1 MLCQTTEKIINIA
14 IGGVMSGNQSSQVL
28 GYWLSEDAKARNLIL
43 KAPRI
48 EDAGLDLPSL
58 CDVQIL
64 PGEQLLVRTG
74 IHLAIPQGWVGV
86 IRDRSSMALA
96 GATSVAGVI
105 DSGYRGEVKVLM
117 YNFSDKPLIIKTGD
131 RIAQCLVLP
140 HFDMS
145 CIQEV
150 PRLHDLGD
158 TERSCGGFG
167 STGA

>member
-1 MLCQTTEKIINIA
+1 MSDNRCLQ
-14 IGGVMSGNQSSQVL
+14 VM
-28 GYWLSEDAKARNLIL
+28 GYWLSEEANERKLVL
-43 KAPRI
+43 KAPRT

-58 CDVQIL
+58 FDVQIL
-64 PGEQLLVRTG
+64 PGRQALVRTG
-74 IHLAIPQGWVGV
+74 VHLAIPQGWVGV

-117 YNFSDKPLIIKTGD
+117 YNLSNKPLIIKTGD

-140 HFDMS
+140 HFNMS

-150 PRLHDLGD
+150 SSLGDLGD
-158 TERSCGGFG
+158 TERNCCGFG
-167 STGA
+167 STGV